1 MLLQINAFYNG
12 LWVWTACLVIHCTA
26 GNATILVKQIGIT
39 LLCVVGT
46 IYYSHTT
53 LKQLAF
59 IYFMRLKKHLKTYD
73 FHCQVSKK
81 AYHRHL
87 VCIQK

>member
-1 MLLQINAFYNG
+1 MPCNPLYSGKCYYSLL
-12 LWVWTACLVIHCTA
+12 L
-26 GNATILVKQIGIT
+26 LVKQIGIT
-39 LLCVVGT
+39 LLCVVVT